1 MYLFYNLCIRRYK
14 AVSVALNSYHKSN
27 EELAAE
33 LQVVEAAKAD
43 PARFGLLYDKYY
55 KPVFVFIYRRTG
67 DEELTADLASVVF
80 MKAMMNIR
88 KYEYRGV
95 PFSAWLFRIALN
107 EVNMYYRKH
116 NTDRVVSLE
125 KADISTIIDDIEGD
139 TTEDSTKL
147 VMAALGKLPEDAV
160 QIIELRF
167 FEKRSFSEVGTILG
181 ITENNAKVKLYRI
194 LDKLREIIAPKK
206 KNKE

>member
-1 MYLFYNLCIRRYK
+1 M
-14 AVSVALNSYHKSN
+14 SVALNSYHKSN

-33 LQVVEAAKAD
+33 LQLVEGAKAE

-80 MKAMMNIR
+80 MKAMINIS

-107 EVNMYYRKH
+107 EVNMYFRKH
-116 NTDRVVSLE
+116 NADRVVSLE
-125 KADISTIIDDIEGD
+125 KADISTIIDDMEGD
-139 TTEDSTKL
+139 TSEDNKKL
-147 VMAALGKLPEDAV
+147 VMAALGKLPDDAV

-167 FEKRSFSEVGTILG
+167 FEKRSFSEVGSILG

-206 KNKE
+206 KDKE